1 MLLNRER
8 ATEILARARLDA
20 LDGGPLDLELAAGM
34 VLSVDCPL
42 LDVGVGGSAHLED
55 MMLITV
61 DGSRPLHTVDEPL
74 ILV

>member
-42 LDVGVGGSAHLED
+42 LDVGGSAHLED